1 MGGAQLDHLACTHK
15 QHMDLAQVF
24 KQLRRQSHRSGGH
37 ADAVGTNFGRTA
49 HLFGHRE
56 RALEHLVQSRTQGAH
71 LTSHPHRVFHLSQDL
86 RLAKYHGVQTTGHA
100 KSVSRCFVVDQGVD
114 VIVQTVGAHATRLGQ
129 PLQRLGHGDF
139 LRGAINF
146 GAVASGEDGGLGLRA
161 KTLTQTVEHRPDLL
175 NGKCEP
181 APQIERSGGV
191 VES

>member
-1 MGGAQLDHLACTHK
+1 
-15 QHMDLAQVF
+15 MDLAQVF
-24 KQLRRQSHRSGGH
+24 KQLRRQSHRSGRH
-37 ADAVGTNFGRTA
+37 ADAVGANFGRTA

-56 RALEHLVQSRTQGAH
+56 RALEHLVQGGTQSAH
-71 LTSHPHRVFHLSQDL
+71 LASHTHRVFHLSQDL
-86 RLAKYHGVQTTGHA
+86 RLAKYHGVQTAGDA
-100 KSVSRCFVVDQGVD
+100 KRMTCGLVVHHGVN
-114 VIVQTVGAHATRLGQ
+114 VVVQAVGAHATRLGQ

-139 LRGAINF
+139 LRCAINF